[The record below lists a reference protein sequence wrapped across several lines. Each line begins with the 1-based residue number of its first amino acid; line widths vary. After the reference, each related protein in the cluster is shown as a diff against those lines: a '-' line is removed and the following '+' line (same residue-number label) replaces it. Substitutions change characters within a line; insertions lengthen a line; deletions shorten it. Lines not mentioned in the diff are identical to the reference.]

1 MGHSHYTKDSTVR
14 RYLLPALLALA
25 ACSGSDNTGP
35 DRIAMTGTW
44 RQSAD
49 LRDTTSGDRH
59 INLGAFSLIQSGDAF
74 TGDGSQGID
83 AYCTAANAVKYTG
96 PLADPVSFP
105 VQGTLTGRDVSFT
118 RTDALVSCS
127 YTGSFAPGST
137 TRMTGTA
144 TCAYTKNGVDY
155 SFSGQWQADKQ

>member
-1 MGHSHYTKDSTVR
+1 MR
-14 RYLLPALLALA
+14 RLLLPALLALA

-35 DRIAMTGTW
+35 DRISMTGTW

-49 LRDTTSGDRH
+49 LRDTTTGDRH
-59 INLGAFSLIQSGDAF
+59 INLGAFSLVQSGDTF
-74 TGDGSQGID
+74 SGDGSQGID

-105 VQGTLTGRDVSFT
+105 VEGALTGREVSFT

-127 YTGSFAPGST
+127 YTGHFVDGSSS
-137 TRMTGTA
+137 RMIGTA
-144 TCAYTKNGVDY
+144 TCAYSKNGTDY

>member
-1 MGHSHYTKDSTVR
+1 MGYSHYTKDSTVR

-35 DRIAMTGTW
+35 DRISMTGTW

-49 LRDTTSGDRH
+49 LRDTASGDRH
-59 INLGAFSLIQSGDAF
+59 INLGAFSLVQSGDAF
-74 TGDGSQGID
+74 SGDGSQGID

-105 VQGTLTGRDVSFT
+105 VQGNLTGRDISFT

-127 YTGSFAPGST
+127 YTGSFVDGSNS
-137 TRMTGTA
+137 RVTGTA